1 MQARIIAPACPRQIQ
16 PRRPGASTLLTT
28 LCSFLIL
35 LSVLLLHTSVIYAGG
50 SVDKGTSSQVAQ
62 YFESAKKNEA
72 LLVAFLHK
80 MPKGADLHNH
90 PWGAVYTETLLD
102 SAIAQNLVFDR
113 TSRAFVKETTNPCY
127 TAQELKQSNSKM
139 GEVLSAL
146 SLRNQPKEV
155 ENGHDHFF
163 DSFGRFAAAVP
174 SEEAMLREQV
184 GRAINQKISYLELM
198 TEPPREEEAIR
209 IWLHQMDAA
218 RRETIA
224 QAGGIWNV
232 DVAYIMPINRNALP
246 DSLKNG
252 PWNQEV
258 YEEFFTQEIRHALST
273 IVRFSDQG
281 IRSLTFLD
289 PEDSWISR
297 TQFDTQMRILDREWR
312 TLVAENP
319 ANAAK
324 LKVNLHAGELTLA
337 YSPYEPMRNRIS
349 QSIALGHASRIG
361 HGISIQWEDDV
372 YSLLRQ
378 MRDHKTT
385 VEICLTSNNG
395 ILNVAGGDKHPF
407 RLYWDADV
415 PVALCTDD
423 EGISRSNLTMEYAK
437 AAQWFGLSYG
447 NLKWLAFSSLEYSY
461 LPGESLFIN
470 GDFNRPKTAL
480 PQGSAK
486 ALLEQQLRHDFQRFE
501 ANMEKNIQLMKNR

>member
-1 MQARIIAPACPRQIQ
+1 MRKQFDSTAKLLRILRHFF
-16 PRRPGASTLLTT
+16 LLTG
-28 LCSFLIL
+28 
-35 LSVLLLHTSVIYAGG
+35 LLLFYSASAFAGG
-50 SVDKGTSSQVAQ
+50 SVEKDTSPQVAQ
-62 YFESAKKNEA
+62 YFETAKKNEA
-72 LLVAFLHK
+72 ELVAFLHK

-113 TSRAFVKETTNPCY
+113 TTRSFVKETTNPCY
-127 TAQELKQSNSKM
+127 TAQELKQNNSKM

-146 SLRNQPKEV
+146 SLRNQPKEK

-174 SEEAMLREQV
+174 NEEDMLREQV
-184 GRAINQKISYLELM
+184 GRAISQKIRYLELM

-209 IWLHQMDAA
+209 TWLQQMEAA

-224 QAGGIWNV
+224 QAGGTWNV
-232 DVAYIMPINRNALP
+232 DVAYIVPINRNALP
-246 DSLKNG
+246 ESLKSG
-252 PWNQEV
+252 PWNQEA
-258 YEEFFTQEIRHALST
+258 YEEFFTQEIRQALTT
-273 IVRFSDQG
+273 IIRFSDQG

-312 TLVAENP
+312 RIAAENP

-349 QSIALGHASRIG
+349 QSISLGHASRIG
-361 HGISIQWEDDV
+361 HGISIQWENDV
-372 YSLLRQ
+372 YGLLRQ
-378 MRDHKTT
+378 MRDHKTA
-385 VEICLTSNNG
+385 VEICLTSNDG
-395 ILNVAGGDKHPF
+395 ILNVTGGDKHPF

-423 EGISRSNLTMEYAK
+423 EGISRSNLTMEYTK
-437 AAQWFGLSYG
+437 ATQWFGLSYG

-461 LPGESLFIN
+461 LPGESLFMN
-470 GDFNRPKTAL
+470 GDFNRLKTAP

-486 ALLEQQLRHDFQRFE
+486 AVLEQQLHEDFQRFE
-501 ANMEKNIQLMKNR
+501 GDMEKNIRLMKNH

>member
-1 MQARIIAPACPRQIQ
+1 MQKHIHPTTQRLHIVRHFFLLALMLLFYS
-16 PRRPGASTLLTT
+16 GSAS
-28 LCSFLIL
+28 
-35 LSVLLLHTSVIYAGG
+35 AGG
-50 SVDKGTSSQVAQ
+50 SVEKDTSQQVAQ

-72 LLVAFLHK
+72 ELVAFLHK

-113 TSRAFVKETTNPCY
+113 TTRSFVKETANPCY

-146 SLRNQPKEV
+146 SLRNQPKET

-174 SEEAMLREQV
+174 SEETMLREQV
-184 GRAINQKISYLELM
+184 GRAISQKIRYLELM
-198 TEPPREEEAIR
+198 TEPPREEEAVR
-209 IWLHQMDAA
+209 SWLQQMDAA
-218 RRETIA
+218 RRETIS
-224 QAGGIWNV
+224 QAGGAWNV
-232 DVAYIMPINRNALP
+232 DVAYIVPINRNALP

-258 YEEFFTQEIRHALST
+258 YEEFFTQEVRQALT
-273 IVRFSDQG
+273 AIVRFSDQG

-297 TQFDTQMRILDREWR
+297 TQFAVQMRILDQEWR
-312 TLVAENP
+312 RLVAENP
-319 ANAAK
+319 ANADK

-349 QSIALGHASRIG
+349 QSIALGHASRVG

-372 YSLLRQ
+372 YGLLRQ
-378 MRDHKTT
+378 MRDHKTA
-385 VEICLTSNNG
+385 VEICLTSNEG

-423 EGISRSNLTMEYAK
+423 EGISRSNLTMEYAR

-447 NLKWLAFSSLEYSY
+447 HLKWLAFSSLEYSY

-486 ALLEQQLRHDFQRFE
+486 AILEQQLRKDFQRFE
-501 ANMEKNIQLMKNR
+501 VDMEQNIRLMKHR

>member
-1 MQARIIAPACPRQIQ
+1 MKHRKKV
-16 PRRPGASTLLTT
+16 STS
-28 LCSFLIL
+28 LCAAFIL
-35 LSVLLLHTSVIYAGG
+35 LSVLLLPAAVVCAGG
-50 SVDKGTSSQVAQ
+50 SVEKDTSQQVAQ

-72 LLVAFLHK
+72 ELVAFLHK

-113 TSRAFVKETTNPCY
+113 TAKAFVKETTNPCY

-139 GEVLSAL
+139 GEALSAL
-146 SLRNQPKEV
+146 SLRNQPKEK

-163 DSFGRFAAAVP
+163 DSFRRFAAAVP
-174 SEEAMLREQV
+174 SEVDLLREQV
-184 GRAINQKISYLELM
+184 GRAISQKIRYLELM

-209 IWLHQMDAA
+209 TWLQQMEAA
-218 RRETIA
+218 RRETIS
-224 QAGGIWNV
+224 QAGGAWNV
-232 DVAYIMPINRNALP
+232 DVAYIVPINRNALP
-246 DSLKNG
+246 DSLQSG

-258 YEEFFTQEIRHALST
+258 YEEFFTQEVRQALTS

-297 TQFDTQMRILDREWR
+297 TQFAAQMRILDREWR
-312 TLVAENP
+312 RLVAENP
-319 ANAAK
+319 ANADK

-361 HGISIQWEDDV
+361 HGLSIQWEDDV
-372 YSLLRQ
+372 YGLLRQ
-378 MRDHKTT
+378 MRDHKTA
-385 VEICLTSNNG
+385 VEICLTSNDG

-407 RLYWDADV
+407 RLYWNADV
-415 PVALCTDD
+415 PVTLCTDD
-423 EGISRSNLTMEYAK
+423 EGISRSNLTMEYAR

-447 NLKWLAFSSLEYSY
+447 HLKWLAFSSLEYSY

-470 GDFNRPKTAL
+470 SDFNRLKTAP
-480 PQGSAK
+480 PQGSVK
-486 ALLEQQLRHDFQRFE
+486 AALEQQLREDFQRFE
-501 ANMEKNIQLMKNR
+501 ADMERNILLMKRR